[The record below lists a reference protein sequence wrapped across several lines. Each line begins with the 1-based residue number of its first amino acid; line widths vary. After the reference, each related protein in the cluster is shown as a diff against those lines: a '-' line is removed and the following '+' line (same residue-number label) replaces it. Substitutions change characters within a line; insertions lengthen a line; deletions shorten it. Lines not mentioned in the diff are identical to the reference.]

1 MVTYFSRLS
10 SVQEQKRRNMM
21 EIKLKKRWL
30 PNHTLPTMKNREVHT
45 RITGITSGNA
55 AGIPVQ
61 PVAYERSR
69 DYLAHLA
76 EVEIKRSLALAE
88 AYRLSLR

>member
-1 MVTYFSRLS
+1 
-10 SVQEQKRRNMM
+10 MM
-21 EIKLKKRWL
+21 EIKLKKRLL
-30 PNHTLPTMKNREVHT
+30 PNLTLPTMKNREVHT

-55 AGIPVQ
+55 AGISVQ

-69 DYLAHLA
+69 AYLAHLA